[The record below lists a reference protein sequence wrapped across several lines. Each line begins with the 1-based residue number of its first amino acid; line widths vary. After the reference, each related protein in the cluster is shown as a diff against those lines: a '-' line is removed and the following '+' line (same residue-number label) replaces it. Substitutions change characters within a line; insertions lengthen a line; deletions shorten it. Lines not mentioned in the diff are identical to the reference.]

1 MDEHVVV
8 PSTDVTQKHCGLLA
22 VVLPH
27 SGPEV
32 QGSGDSGQAPQLSA
46 RHACSWS
53 QHRGVTSVHRNS
65 PLPQPHTPPRQMP
78 SAAGCAIIQLTLV
91 FLAAAALGAGL

>member
-8 PSTDVTQKHCGLLA
+8 PSTDVTQKHCGLSA

-46 RHACSWS
+46 KHACSCWQQS
-53 QHRGVTSVHRNS
+53 ATSVHEKPAPVQRQLPFWQVPPVQDA
-65 PLPQPHTPPRQMP
+65 PLF
-78 SAAGCAIIQLTLV
+78 
-91 FLAAAALGAGL
+91 FLHLCFLHR